1 MCLSFDAAK
10 VLLFFDI
17 AITAKTLKLFS
28 FSHFDLHMSKFCCNF
43 AANLTNMQHSTP
55 IPEVPKLENFNHFAW
70 HCVLQNEGHTILTL
84 SKIEGGIPAFPE
96 RFSPPSYAL
105 EYVVKGTV
113 RGKMNNKFVELS
125 ANTGILVMADHV
137 LTEVEV
143 SPDCE
148 FYVLGFTTQF
158 GDMLNVRIQQSVL
171 TQMFVNPT
179 WHMTEQQI
187 QVILQYINL
196 LRTLIEVNKPQAIT
210 SLVRSM
216 LYNQAA
222 DYQVT
227 PQQANT
233 ISRAEQ
239 ICGQY
244 LSLVEMHCRTQ
255 HTVEWYASQMCLAPK
270 YLSNVVK
277 QTLGS
282 SPNKYIDEAL
292 MRQAK
297 SLLSSTSLSVQQI
310 SDRLGFRNQSHFGTF
325 FKRQTGLSPKAFKA
339 QAM

>member
-1 MCLSFDAAK
+1 ML
-10 VLLFFDI
+10 
-17 AITAKTLKLFS
+17 
-28 FSHFDLHMSKFCCNF
+28 
-43 AANLTNMQHSTP
+43 HSTQ
-55 IPEVPKLENFNHFAW
+55 IPEIQKLQGFNHFAW
-70 HCVLQNEGHTILTL
+70 QCALQEDGHPVLTL

-96 RFSPPSYAL
+96 RFFPPSYAL

-113 RGKMNNKFVELS
+113 RGKMNNRLVELT
-125 ANTGILVMADHV
+125 ANTGILVLADHV

-158 GDMLNVRIQQSVL
+158 ADRLNINIQQAVL
-171 TQMFVNPT
+171 TRMFVDPT
-179 WHMTEQQI
+179 WHMTEPQMQI
-187 QVILQYINL
+187 VLQYVNL
-196 LRTLIEVNKPQAIT
+196 LRTLIESNKPRAIT

-216 LYNQAA
+216 MYNQAA
-222 DYQVT
+222 DYEVT
-227 PQQANT
+227 PQQANL

-244 LSLVEMHCRTQ
+244 LSLVELHCREQ

-282 SPNKYIDEAL
+282 SPNKFIDEAL
-292 MRQAK
+292 TRQAK
-297 SLLSSTSLSVQQI
+297 SLLFSTSLSIQQI
-310 SDRLGFRNQSHFGTF
+310 SDSLGFLNQSHFGTF
-325 FKRQTGLSPKAFKA
+325 FKRQTSLSPKSFK
-339 QAM
+339 QQVM